1 MSSRVYDYI
10 LTVSDT
16 SPFKQGNTILGL
28 TSNAFGYIANVDSST
43 SNIKVKMSNVDQEFS
58 VSESVVSNH
67 YLISN
72 TFHSSTHTV
81 NQTPGE
87 GQSLFISV
95 SSPVDTNIVSELDVF
110 VGSNLAQ
117 RSGWTYHTGN
127 NQLEFFAFATPNAGS
142 VVTIRRQTGNTQ
154 AYSFQS
160 SHQHLGNVQS
170 STTATISA
178 IYNSPF
184 IATLNAFTQAPIVRL
199 VEVYYPGEWYPP
211 NEAGNPSGTGAG
223 YAWPTETP
231 LRFAEVIGDIYSD
244 LSYNVT
250 FKGESYTPYPMEA
263 DGIATSSDGTIDRV
277 TFTMSN
283 YDNLITTFVE
293 NPYIVGNVTS
303 NSAQGYV
310 NGELVYGLDP
320 RTVTGNTHYDQD
332 TVDNIYGGANSPW
345 LYDQAI
351 SLGETWKNLKSD
363 SRDLLGAV
371 VEFKTTFAN
380 HLKYWP
386 EHSKIDYMSA
396 NVVSVLNGSPYRP
409 GDNVT
414 TTLSTNTVQIQD
426 IQEERILFLSA
437 PLTSGQRN
445 ENLYIVND
453 DYDEEAYV
461 RDVFKVTKLNL
472 LNETVAEFELTSW
485 LQYFKLQL
493 PKRKFFKNTCQWVY
507 KGSECQYPGPGSLP
521 IPGTFPPKTSNAN
534 PIFANNQA
542 AVSDSDDECS
552 KSYEACR
559 IRNNTVHFGAFP
571 GTGRQIPKQ

>member
-1 MSSRVYDYI
+1 MSGRLYDYI
-10 LTVSDT
+10 ITVADASD
-16 SPFKQGNTILGL
+16 FENGNTLLGL
-28 TSNAFGYIANVDSST
+28 TSKAFGYISNVDT
-43 SNIKVKMSNVDQEFS
+43 ATNNLKVKMSNLFQEYN
-58 VSESVVSNH
+58 VSETVTSNH

-72 TFHSSTHTV
+72 VLSVQSFSSTATS
-81 NQTPGE
+81 NEFTLTGDT
-87 GQSLFISV
+87 I
-95 SSPVDTNIVSELDVF
+95 PVANTELDIFVEGRYRHETDWYFESPKVVF
-110 VGSNLAQ
+110 
-117 RSGWTYHTGN
+117 RD
-127 NQLEFFAFATPNAGS
+127 FALPGANT
-142 VVTIRRQTGNTQ
+142 VLVRRQTGNTEARTYQ
-154 AYSFQS
+154 ASATQF
-160 SHQHLGNVQS
+160 GNTQ
-170 STTATISA
+170 ISA
-178 IYNSPF
+178 TSTVSAINNSPF
-184 IATLNAFTQAPIVRL
+184 IATLNSYTQPPIVRL
-199 VEVYYPGEWYPP
+199 IDIYYPGEWYPP
-211 NEAGNPSGTGAG
+211 NKQGNPSGSGEG
-223 YAWPTETP
+223 YSWPTDMP
-231 LRFAEVIGDIYSD
+231 IRIAEVIGDFYSD
-244 LSYNVT
+244 LQYNVS
-250 FKGESYTPYPMEA
+250 FGSQSYIPYPVEV
-263 DGIATSSDGTIDRV
+263 DGINTSSDGTIDRV

>member
-16 SPFKQGNTILGL
+16 SPFKQGNTVLGL
-28 TSNAFGYIANVDSST
+28 TSKAFGYIANVDSST

-58 VSESVVSNH
+58 VSESIVSNH

-81 NQTPGE
+81 SATPGD

-95 SSPVDTNIVSELDVF
+95 SSPVDTDIISELDVF

-199 VEVYYPGEWYPP
+199 VEVYYPGEWYPL

-250 FKGESYTPYPMEA
+250 FKGQSYIPYPMEA
-263 DGIATSSDGTIDRV
+263 DGISTSSDGTIDRV

-320 RTVTGNTHYDQD
+320 RTVTGNTHYDQNI
-332 TVDNIYGGANSPW
+332 VDNIYGGANSPW
-345 LYDQAI
+345 LYEQAT

-386 EHSKIDYMSA
+386 EHSKIDYMSD

-426 IQEERILFLSA
+426 IQEERILFLSS
-437 PLTSGQRN
+437 PLTSGERN

-507 KGSECQYPGPGSLP
+507 KGSECQYPGPGNLP
-521 IPGTFPPKTSNAN
+521 IPGTFPTKTSNAD

-542 AVSDSDDECS
+542 AVSDADDECS

>member
-117 RSGWTYHTGN
+117 RSSWTYHTGN

-244 LSYNVT
+244 LSY
-250 FKGESYTPYPMEA
+250 
-263 DGIATSSDGTIDRV
+263 
-277 TFTMSN
+277 
-283 YDNLITTFVE
+283 
-293 NPYIVGNVTS
+293 
-303 NSAQGYV
+303 
-310 NGELVYGLDP
+310 
-320 RTVTGNTHYDQD
+320 
-332 TVDNIYGGANSPW
+332 
-345 LYDQAI
+345 
-351 SLGETWKNLKSD
+351 
-363 SRDLLGAV
+363 
-371 VEFKTTFAN
+371 
-380 HLKYWP
+380 
-386 EHSKIDYMSA
+386 
-396 NVVSVLNGSPYRP
+396 
-409 GDNVT
+409 
-414 TTLSTNTVQIQD
+414 
-426 IQEERILFLSA
+426 
-437 PLTSGQRN
+437 
-445 ENLYIVND
+445 
-453 DYDEEAYV
+453 
-461 RDVFKVTKLNL
+461 
-472 LNETVAEFELTSW
+472 
-485 LQYFKLQL
+485 
-493 PKRKFFKNTCQWVY
+493 
-507 KGSECQYPGPGSLP
+507 
-521 IPGTFPPKTSNAN
+521 
-534 PIFANNQA
+534 
-542 AVSDSDDECS
+542 
-552 KSYEACR
+552 
-559 IRNNTVHFGAFP
+559 
-571 GTGRQIPKQ
+571 